1 MRSEDTRRGLANY
14 AMSSALLCPD
24 GISLSLGSKK
34 KKKKKRTANPREKK
48 NKESPPDG
56 TLPRS
61 HHGPYSSPNL
71 NACHSIQ
78 LTAGVGQSDLR
89 L

>member
-1 MRSEDTRRGLANY
+1 MRSEDSRCGLANY
-14 AMSSALLCPD
+14 AMSPALLCPD
-24 GISLSLGSKK
+24 GTSLSAPKK
-34 KKKKKRTANPREKK
+34 KNRTANPREKK
-48 NKESPPDG
+48 NKESLPDG
-56 TLPRS
+56 TLPGS

>member
-1 MRSEDTRRGLANY
+1 MRAGQLRNVPSFAVPRRN
-14 AMSSALLCPD
+14 
-24 GISLSLGSKK
+24 LSVRSKK
-34 KKKKKRTANPREKK
+34 KKNRTANPREKK
-48 NKESPPDG
+48 NKESLPDG
-56 TLPRS
+56 TLPGS